1 MSEPSIERVR
11 VGRIGKPHGL
21 RGEVT
26 VVPDSDHPD
35 RFAPG
40 ATLSTTDGFDLIV
53 RSSSKYRDRGLVVLF
68 EGFQSRNEAE
78 QLRGEV
84 LHITAAGRR
93 SLDDGEFWQEDL
105 VGVTAVAPDG
115 TVLGTVAAIEFGVGQ
130 DRLIVTTP
138 AGLDVLVPFVGA
150 LVGDPVGGVIEIK
163 DPGGL
168 FSP

>member
-1 MSEPSIERVR
+1 M
-11 VGRIGKPHGL
+11 
-21 RGEVT
+21 T
-26 VVPDSDHPD
+26 VVPATDHPG

-40 ATLSTTDGFDLIV
+40 ATVTTEDGHDLIV
-53 RSSSKYRDRGLVVLF
+53 RSSSKYRDRGLIVLF

-84 LHITAAGRR
+84 LHVVAPDRR
-93 SLDDGEFWQEDL
+93 PLNHGEFWEEDL

-115 TVLGTVAAIEFGVGQ
+115 TVLGTVVAVEFGVGQ

-138 AGLDVLVPFVGA
+138 QGLDVLVPFVGA
-150 LVGDPVGGVIEIK
+150 LVGDPVDGVIEIK